1 MRRGTMTNKI
11 ATPAG
16 LHITNQY
23 RSRRGMMYEL
33 ECNGNNLDV
42 HVTARENAADPG
54 EWRVDARQGH
64 AEDAA
69 TITEWGDTR
78 AAALERVGRAWDL
91 QSRALSLAPF
101 DWELVARALTL
112 VRAL

>member
-1 MRRGTMTNKI
+1 MANK
-11 ATPAG
+11 TTEPGG
-16 LHITNQY
+16 LRITNQY

-42 HVTARENAADPG
+42 HVTARENAGDPAD
-54 EWRVDARQGH
+54 WRVDARLGH

-78 AAALERVGRAWDL
+78 AAALERVGRSWAEQCWA
-91 QSRALSLAPF
+91 RSLPSF
-101 DWELVARALTL
+101 DWEHVAKALTL